1 VEWPVLN
8 ALEMNVASF
17 QAFGVFALG
26 LAASRSTL
34 SFDPNASRDL
44 IWCADSALGNE
55 FPLGE

>member
-1 VEWPVLN
+1 
-8 ALEMNVASF
+8 MNVASF
-17 QAFGVFALG
+17 LAFGAFAVG

-44 IWCADSALGNE
+44 IWGAESALGNE